1 MEESK
6 VVKDKHKFMALWK
19 VNQINITE
27 PWQ

>member
-1 MEESK
+1 MEENK

-27 PWQ
+27 P